1 MRRDGKLS
9 IFQFYVT
16 IEIYVVIFTLED
28 NLFKKVK
35 ISVSERVPLNGVQV
49 NYVCLTSVVV
59 PSTSHPE

>member
-16 IEIYVVIFTLED
+16 LEIYVVNFTLED

-35 ISVSERVPLNGVQV
+35 ISVSERVPLTYRQSCSILLFIN
-49 NYVCLTSVVV
+49 SVRKVI
-59 PSTSHPE
+59 